1 MKRAGGFMVGALI
14 AACAM
19 GTSTQQQQTDA
30 NGNHD
35 GNSTPRD
42 APMTSGDAKVFHDA
56 PVHPLDA
63 FVPQDAPMGD
73 GFCTD
78 NTNCISTQCCFIAV
92 CVDGTGV
99 GTTLCFPS

>member
-1 MKRAGGFMVGALI
+1 MVGALI

-35 GNSTPRD
+35 GNTQHD
-42 APMTSGDAKVFHDA
+42 APMGGDAKVFHDA
-56 PVHPLDA
+56 PVSHLDA
-63 FVPQDAPMGD
+63 FVPQDAPPMGG

-78 NTNCISTQCCFIAV
+78 NTNCISAECCFVAV
-92 CVDGTGV
+92 CVPGTRI

>member
-1 MKRAGGFMVGALI
+1 MTKAAGVLVVLI

-19 GTSTQQQQTDA
+19 GGSTREQTDA

-35 GNSTPRD
+35 SSTPHD
-42 APMTSGDAKVFHDA
+42 APMTGGDAKVFHDA
-56 PVHPLDA
+56 PVSHLDA
-63 FVPQDAPMGD
+63 FVPQDAPMGG

-78 NTNCISTQCCFIAV
+78 NTNCITGECCFIAV
-92 CVDGTGV
+92 CVPGTGV